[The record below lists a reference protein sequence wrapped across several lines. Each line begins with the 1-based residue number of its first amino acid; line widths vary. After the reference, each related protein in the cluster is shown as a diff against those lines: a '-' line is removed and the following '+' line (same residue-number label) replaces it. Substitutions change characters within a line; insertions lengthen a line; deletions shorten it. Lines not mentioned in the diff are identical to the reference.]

1 VLKFEGVLRLCA
13 ILSFLF
19 LCGFSIQSRAL
30 TFDVN
35 AFYYTDDLTA
45 ASTTVTSRMIWDFAI
60 MLNLDRKGRV
70 VMGWSYGSV
79 AATDETAS
87 VTEYTSTEM
96 GPRFGYYIDKNYL
109 WSVFFTYNL
118 VSTADFTTG
127 GGTTEEWR
135 GTTMRGEFGYTPIA
149 LERFLVGIKLIYYK
163 ATYNEQV
170 TGTTTLATNSY
181 GRAMIYPS
189 LSFVY
194 KWD

>member
-1 VLKFEGVLRLCA
+1 MVHLRSILLFFA
-13 ILSFLF
+13 IIP
-19 LCGFSIQSRAL
+19 FSSPGHAL

-35 AFYYTDDLTA
+35 AFYYSDDLTA
-45 ASTTVTSRMIWDFAI
+45 ASTTVTSRLIWDFAI

-87 VTEYTSTEM
+87 VTEYASTEM
-96 GPRFGYYIDKNYL
+96 GPRFGYYLDKDYL

-127 GGTTEEWR
+127 GGATEEWR
-135 GTTMRGEFGYTPIA
+135 GTTMRGELGYMPIA
-149 LERFLVGIKLIYYK
+149 TESFFAGIKLIYYK
-163 ATYNEQV
+163 AAYNEQV
-170 TGTTTLATNSY
+170 TGSTTLATNSY

-189 LSFVY
+189 LSFIY
-194 KWD
+194 RWD